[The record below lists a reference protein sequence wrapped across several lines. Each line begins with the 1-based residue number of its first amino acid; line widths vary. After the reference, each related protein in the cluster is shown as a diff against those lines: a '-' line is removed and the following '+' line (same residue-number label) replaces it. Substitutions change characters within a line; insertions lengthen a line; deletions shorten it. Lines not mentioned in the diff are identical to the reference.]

1 MEQTM
6 LKPMKSI
13 TFVLTI
19 AIICSLI
26 SGCESDA
33 QTDALIGAGI
43 GAGIGSLVGGD
54 SEAIAIGA
62 GVGAAGGY
70 VVGSGSDKKKAKA
83 ANDRQLNSIR
93 NQANTV
99 VVWITNTNGSQKS
112 VTLRKSGPGYYA
124 PRGEYYPSMPTQ
136 DQLRTAYGF

>member
-33 QTDALIGAGI
+33 QTDALIGGAI

-83 ANDRQLNSIR
+83 ANDREMNSIR
-93 NQANTV
+93 NQQNIV
-99 VVWITNTNGSQKS
+99 IVWITNTNGSKTK
-112 VTLRKSGPGYYA
+112 VLLTKSGPGYIG
-124 PRGEYYPSMPTQ
+124 PRKEYYSSMPK
-136 DQLRTAYGF
+136 DEQLRVLYGF

>member
-1 MEQTM
+1 MEQIM

-19 AIICSLI
+19 AVICSLI

-33 QTDALIGAGI
+33 QTDALIGGAI

-70 VVGSGSDKKKAKA
+70 VVGSESDKKKAKA

-99 VVWITNTNGSQKS
+99 IVWITNSNGSQKD
-112 VTLRKSGPGYYA
+112 VTLRKSGPGFYG